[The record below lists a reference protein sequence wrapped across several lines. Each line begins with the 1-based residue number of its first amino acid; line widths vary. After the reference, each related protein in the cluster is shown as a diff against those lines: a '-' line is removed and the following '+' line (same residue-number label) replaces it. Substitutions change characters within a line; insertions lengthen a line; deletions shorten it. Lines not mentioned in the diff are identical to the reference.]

1 MQEDMG
7 LCTYFKHHKQKIYY
21 FLGCMREYHE
31 YLKKNNFNIT
41 YIDLEKNINEFK
53 DYFEGLNFFIK
64 KNNLEKINLFEIE
77 DQLFRNKFEQYCNKI
92 QIKYTYRKRK
102 SFRRQMEF

>member
-92 QIKYTYRKRK
+92 QIQY
-102 SFRRQMEF
+102 